1 MDTVLKHHSDNEKSS
16 AQRSQKQ
23 SQGSCSASARLSK
36 SKQAVINS
44 PETPSV
50 KTLQQLSSDDELSI
64 KRKKRGHSKDSR
76 STHRESKSSHSSAAN
91 NSPGSEE
98 EKDNR
103 EHSALKSQK
112 YGSHATRRPT
122 KRVNTRKRITNPLE
136 SPPVNDETSQNLSS
150 DDELPTRRRRERKGA
165 HSKSSRNARSRP
177 QPKHGSSSTKSED
190 SDNLMRH
197 KPKHKSS
204 KCTRAP
210 APTKTLAA
218 PTQSSKKHSTNE
230 GSIPPEHDEDKWTE
244 AELMRLQE

>member
-50 KTLQQLSSDDELSI
+50 KTLQHLSSDDELSI

-76 STHRESKSSHSSAAN
+76 STHRESKSSHSSATN

-136 SPPVNDETSQNLSS
+136 SPPVNDETSQNLSL
-150 DDELPTRRRRERKGA
+150 DDELPTRRRRERK
-165 HSKSSRNARSRP
+165 SKSSRNARSRP